1 MPTIK
6 HTNKACK
13 PAATATHLCL
23 PHAPCPMLLA
33 PFPSFFCL
41 SVLASW
47 LRFLLLLLCWRQ
59 TFCLFYYLWLF
70 GCSMCCAAPSAPSP
84 YQPCSCSSFVYGV
97 WRKRLKQNLFSRPKR
112 RSREIRN
119 ATKMRLKIKQITTQ
133 SEQKMPGGN

>member
-33 PFPSFFCL
+33 PFPSFFLPECFG
-41 SVLASW
+41 
-47 LRFLLLLLCWRQ
+47 FLVA
-59 TFCLFYYLWLF
+59 F
-70 GCSMCCAAPSAPSP
+70 SSSAPLLAANLLFILLSLAIWLLHVLCRPLSP
-84 YQPCSCSSFVYGV
+84 FPVSPCSCSSFVYGV